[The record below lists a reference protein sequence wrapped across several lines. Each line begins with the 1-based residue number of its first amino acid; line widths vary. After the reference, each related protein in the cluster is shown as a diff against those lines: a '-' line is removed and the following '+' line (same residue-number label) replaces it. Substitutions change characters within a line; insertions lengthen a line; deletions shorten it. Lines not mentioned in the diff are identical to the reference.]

1 MSRKHKLAAGAAA
14 IVTAAGAGGAVAA
27 TSGSTTNRKA
37 FLDDA
42 AGRLHVTPSQLQSA
56 LGGAYT
62 DRLNAAVAAH
72 KLTKAQA
79 QKIESRVANGGT
91 PWLHV
96 GGQRGGRGRVAL
108 RQGLIREAA
117 SYVGLTPA
125 QVRSE
130 RQAGKSL
137 AQIAQARG
145 KTASG
150 LEAALT
156 AAVKTRLDAA
166 VKSGKLSSAAEE
178 KLLAALPKRLTKVI
192 NRTA

>member
-1 MSRKHKLAAGAAA
+1 MSKKHKLAAGAAA

-27 TSGSTTNRKA
+27 TSGSQNTRKA

-42 AGRLHVTPSQLQSA
+42 AARLHVTPTQLQSA

-72 KLTKAQA
+72 KLTKAQE
-79 QKIESRVANGGT
+79 QKIESRIAKGGT
-91 PWLHV
+91 PWLHLGKQH
-96 GGQRGGRGRVAL
+96 GGQGRVAL
-108 RQGLIREAA
+108 RQGLIRATA

-130 RQAGKSL
+130 RKAGKSL
-137 AQIAQARG
+137 AQIAQAQG
-145 KTASG
+145 KTTAG

-156 AAVKTRLDAA
+156 TAVKTRLDTA
-166 VKSGKLSSAAEE
+166 VKHKKLSSAAEQ
-178 KLLAALPKRLTKVI
+178 KILSALPKRLGKLV
-192 NRTA
+192 NRTK